1 MSKKILAMKNIFG
14 FAIVLTVALF
24 FGSCTSETSTP
35 KTNEVTEPIVET
47 STQTPKE
54 NTPETPKTEKVTTP
68 KKAPVRIGTSS
79 VRLGMQE
86 KMDKMHE
93 NLMNQM
99 ETGLKHQDITAY
111 AKEANLY
118 ISIYGDSLAAEHLFN
133 AADLYRGVGDYE
145 KALETWYI
153 VYKSYDH
160 DGHPKAPHAM
170 FQCGFTYDNVLGKK
184 DLAKTLYNM
193 FLKRY
198 PDHALAKDAK
208 LLLANLDKSPE
219 DLIKEFQKKNKQ

>member
-1 MSKKILAMKNIFG
+1 MSEKISAVKYILGLAMF
-14 FAIVLTVALF
+14 LLL
-24 FGSCTSETSTP
+24 FGSCTSETSNTNTVSETP
-35 KTNEVTEPIVET
+35 AKI
-47 STQTPKE
+47 PKE
-54 NTPETPKTEKVTTP
+54 ITTDTSNIKSNLTP
-68 KKAPVRIGTSS
+68 KKAPVRIGTAP
-79 VRLGMQE
+79 VRLTSQE
-86 KMDKMHE
+86 KLDKMHE

-99 ETGLKHQDITAY
+99 ETGFAAKDVVAY
-111 AKEANLY
+111 AKEAELY
-118 ISIYGDSLAAEHLFN
+118 MSIYGDSLAAEHLFN
-133 AADLYRGVGDYE
+133 AADLYRGIGDYT
-145 KALETWYI
+145 KALDTWYI
-153 VYKSYDH
+153 VYRSYDR

-170 FQCGFTYDNVLGKK
+170 FQCGFTYDSVLNKK

>member
-1 MSKKILAMKNIFG
+1 MSKKILAMKNIIG
-14 FAIVLTVALF
+14 FVIVLLC
-24 FGSCTSETSTP
+24 GSCTSEPSSPKIDETP
-35 KTNEVTEPIVET
+35 KVVAENIVET
-47 STQTPKE
+47 PKE
-54 NTPETPKTEKVTTP
+54 IIADTPKTEKKFTQ
-68 KKAPVRIGTSS
+68 KKDPVRIGRSP
-79 VRLGMQE
+79 VRLAMQE
-86 KMDKMHE
+86 KLDKMHE
-93 NLMNQM
+93 DLMNQM
-99 ETGLKHQDITAY
+99 ETGFKHKDITDY

-133 AADLYRGVGDYE
+133 AGDLYRGVGDYE

-170 FQCGFTYDNVLGKK
+170 FQCGFTYDSVLGKK

>member
-1 MSKKILAMKNIFG
+1 MKNTFG
-14 FAIVLTVALF
+14 FVIILLF

-35 KTNEVTEPIVET
+35 KTESPLNVPLET
-47 STQTPKE
+47 SKE
-54 NTPETPKTEKVTTP
+54 ITSDTSKTAKDVTL
-68 KKAPVRIGTSS
+68 KKAPVRLGTAP
-79 VRLGMQE
+79 VRLAMQE
-86 KMDKMHE
+86 KLDKMHE
-93 NLMNQM
+93 NLMKQM
-99 ETGLKHQDITAY
+99 DTGFNLRDITAY

-133 AADLYRGVGDYE
+133 AADLYRGAGDYD

-153 VYKSYDH
+153 VYKSYDR

-170 FQCGFTYDNVLGKK
+170 FQCGFTYDSVLNNK
-184 DLAKTLYNM
+184 DLARTLYKM

-198 PDHALAKDAK
+198 PDHSLAKDAK